1 MIYIIQNICEFI
13 RKNKGYYLWDK
24 NFSNEQEAKT
34 TIQNFSYHYNYDN
47 YVKILI
53 LQENDI
59 YKLFFIY
66 ITIYDN
72 IINNITQKCE
82 NINKN
87 INENKEHYTKLSEE
101 NNKVSHIIQQLDMDN
116 FPIIFIK
123 YIIKNIAINDSNADT
138 DIINNFSLIHQ
149 DDSLQFL
156 ANY

>member
-1 MIYIIQNICEFI
+1 MIYTIQNICEFI

-53 LQENDI
+53 LQDNDI

-72 IINNITQKCE
+72 IINNITQKYT

-87 INENKEHYTKLSEE
+87 KKHYTKFSEE
-101 NNKVSHIIQQLDMDN
+101 NNKISYIIQQLDMDN

-123 YIIKNIAINDSNADT
+123 YIIKNIAINDSNAGT
-138 DIINNFSLIHQ
+138 GIINNFSLIYQ
-149 DDSLQFL
+149 NDSLQL
-156 ANY
+156 LINYNY